1 MRRRDNPIR
10 LLVAFIYLFTFGC
23 TEKNV
28 SDKEARSCKNLE
40 RFHIESAKSDA
51 IHAAKNGNKALLA
64 IMGYTDFVPGLDENQ
79 IAGRPVVPI
88 EGTTDAYVNTR
99 CKRLNEAAERYAT
112 IYNQTIVNIDK

>member
-1 MRRRDNPIR
+1 MRHRDNPIR
-10 LLVAFIYLFTFGC
+10 LLAMLFFLFNIGC
-23 TEKNV
+23 TNEKAT
-28 SDKEARSCKNLE
+28 DKSTHACKNLE
-40 RFHIESAKSDA
+40 RFRVESAKSDA